1 MRDLAHDL
9 PRYLCPVL
17 LTRGGVPVEERAA
30 GSATRTRWL
39 REKNILSLSLCD
51 ATDGGGLSGATSA
64 AGNEEREGKRH
75 QDSDLWRTREG
86 FLTYQRVRRVF
97 PCLLTSRMNSII
109 VAGAV
114 QPGAVYDLLL
124 VENPTPILPGA
135 ATSGLVIK

>member
-1 MRDLAHDL
+1 M
-9 PRYLCPVL
+9 
-17 LTRGGVPVEERAA
+17 
-30 GSATRTRWL
+30 
-39 REKNILSLSLCD
+39 REKKDSHPLSLCD
-51 ATDGGGLSGATSA
+51 PTDGGGLSGATSA
-64 AGNEEREGKRH
+64 AGNEEIEGKRH

-114 QPGAVYDLLL
+114 LSGAVYDLLL

-135 ATSGLVIK
+135 TSGLK